1 VLKAAHRFSEIGLRP
16 GDVAGVAIFQ
26 APVALHLAAV
36 FALARIGV
44 VYLMLSADEVASGE
58 AVTLLRSHKARAV
71 LTDMSLPA
79 DLGIPL
85 ISLDSDWLDP
95 PAPMPRKVPHA
106 AGGNMPWLLARS
118 SGTTGKPKEF
128 CLTHAMEIARHVA
141 KPNESKLAIGERMM
155 TLVDFGFIMGLRAA
169 LWCIFDGGVVV
180 SSPKKATANEV
191 FAAIDCYGVTSLLC
205 TPSHLP
211 SLWNGLSGDAPRLP
225 LMRTLRIAGSA
236 LPETLSSQARRRLS
250 PNLLIIYGTNESWC
264 VSVATGELLSRHP
277 DTAGYL
283 APSVELE
290 IVDSEDRP
298 LPPGEIGEVRVRTPG
313 LISGYVD
320 NPKASALQFRN
331 GWFYPRDAGLMSADG
346 LLFIKGRTDEMM
358 NFDGMLVSPHEIEN
372 VVLQFPAVKDA
383 AAFGVPSLS
392 RGQVP
397 FVAVVGTSN
406 VDVKELLTHCRAR
419 LGRHTPRGVIQVK
432 SLPRNSLGKVL
443 RRELTQTALKRLKDA
458 GRV

>member
-1 VLKAAHRFSEIGLRP
+1 MEECRLLARIGNVADSLSIWAEHMPWAPAVLDGSDVVSYRRLETAVLKAAHKFSEIGLRP

-26 APVALHLAAV
+26 APVALHLAAA
-36 FALARIGV
+36 FAFARIGV

-58 AVTLLRSHKARAV
+58 AVTLLRRHKARAV

-85 ISLDSDWLDP
+85 ISLDPDWLDP
-95 PAPMPRKVPHA
+95 SAPMPRKVPHA

-205 TPSHLP
+205 TPTHLP
-211 SLWNGLSGDAPRLP
+211 TLWNGLSGDAPRLP

-236 LPETLSSQARRRLS
+236 LPETLFLASQAS
-250 PNLLIIYGTNESWC
+250 PF
-264 VSVATGELLSRHP
+264 A
-277 DTAGYL
+277 
-283 APSVELE
+283 
-290 IVDSEDRP
+290 
-298 LPPGEIGEVRVRTPG
+298 
-313 LISGYVD
+313 
-320 NPKASALQFRN
+320 KSAYHLWHQR
-331 GWFYPRDAGLMSADG
+331 
-346 LLFIKGRTDEMM
+346 
-358 NFDGMLVSPHEIEN
+358 
-372 VVLQFPAVKDA
+372 
-383 AAFGVPSLS
+383 
-392 RGQVP
+392 
-397 FVAVVGTSN
+397 
-406 VDVKELLTHCRAR
+406 
-419 LGRHTPRGVIQVK
+419 
-432 SLPRNSLGKVL
+432 SLGVS
-443 RRELTQTALKRLKDA
+443 R
-458 GRV
+458 